1 MLLAVQTAQELIG
14 NVQKRL
20 TSAGTRDLLPQQ
32 MRRFREVQVPNDG
45 IGYIYRRKNK
55 VHPSNS
61 IDLLLQVGPERLED
75 SVRLNLLAHLFAE
88 PFFNKLRTEEQLG
101 D

>member
-1 MLLAVQTAQELIG
+1 
-14 NVQKRL
+14 
-20 TSAGTRDLLPQQ
+20 

-45 IGYIYRRKNK
+45 VSYVYHRKNK

-61 IDLLLQVGPERLED
+61 IDMLLQVGPERLED
-75 SVRLNLLAHLFAE
+75 SVRLNLLAHLFSE
-88 PFFNKLRTEEQLG
+88 PFFNKLRTDEQLG